1 MKGRNRQFN
10 NPEEMERQLREERE
24 NWRVSLLEG
33 DGSHKIKKKYEGEG
47 ETGNSTTLRRWKGS
61 S

>member
-10 NPEEMERQLREERE
+10 NPEEMERQMRDERE

-33 DGSHKIKKKYEGEG
+33 ENSHKIIRVMGEAVEGRKVAIG
-47 ETGNSTTLRRWKGS
+47 G
-61 S
+61 